1 MEAEAFLLGHWKN
14 FEELE
19 ANISL
24 PELEA
29 ILTAAREREHARNKF
44 AAALQG
50 HDLDGNNESVEE
62 RFRKAELAAHAQ
74 LAGKSEE
81 EYELSDEHG
90 FFGFET
96 EEE

>member
-14 FEELE
+14 FEDLE

-29 ILTAAREREHARNKF
+29 ILTAAREQEHARNRF

-50 HDLDGNNESVEE
+50 HDLDGEKATAQEM
-62 RFRKAELAAHAQ
+62 FDKAERAAKAQ
-74 LAGKSEE
+74 LAGKGEL
-81 EYELSDEHG
+81 EYELQDENG